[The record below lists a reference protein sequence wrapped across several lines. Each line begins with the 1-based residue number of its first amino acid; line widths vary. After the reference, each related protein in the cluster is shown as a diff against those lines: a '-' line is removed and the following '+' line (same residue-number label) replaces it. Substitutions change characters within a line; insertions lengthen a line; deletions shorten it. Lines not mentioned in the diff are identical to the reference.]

1 MAVDIG
7 EIKQQLSALAEEQYQ
22 QFSCKLI
29 PGADNILGVR
39 IPQLRSMAKKLAKE
53 DWAGFLAVA
62 DESSHEMLILQGL
75 VIGFAKTDLETI
87 LPYIDSF
94 IDKINNWAVCDPFVG
109 GLKITCRYPEQM
121 RQFLIQCL
129 HSPAPYRLRF
139 SAVMLLNYYTEAK
152 YLAENLSLLEKI
164 KHDDYY
170 VRMAVAWAISIF
182 FIKQPELTMPFLQNN
197 HLDKFTHNKALQK
210 IAESRAVDSAVKQ
223 QLKELKRS

>member
-87 LPYIDSF
+87 Y
-94 IDKINNWAVCDPFVG
+94 
-109 GLKITCRYPEQM
+109 
-121 RQFLIQCL
+121 
-129 HSPAPYRLRF
+129 
-139 SAVMLLNYYTEAK
+139 
-152 YLAENLSLLEKI
+152 
-164 KHDDYY
+164 
-170 VRMAVAWAISIF
+170 
-182 FIKQPELTMPFLQNN
+182 
-197 HLDKFTHNKALQK
+197 
-210 IAESRAVDSAVKQ
+210 
-223 QLKELKRS
+223 